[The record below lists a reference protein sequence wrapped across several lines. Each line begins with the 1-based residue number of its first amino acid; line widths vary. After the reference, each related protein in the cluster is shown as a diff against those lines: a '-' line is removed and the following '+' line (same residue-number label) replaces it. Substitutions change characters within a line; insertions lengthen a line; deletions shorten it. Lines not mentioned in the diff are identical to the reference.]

1 MRRRVFPI
9 IVMTGLSA
17 AEARAQEPKPVL
29 ASVDESGRVLPLAP
43 AQTPVQRVE
52 KNSSTAVCPYVAAIP
67 RADAQALVR
76 KIAEKENFYPDF
88 VISVAKIESRFDS
101 TAVSPKGAYGLMQ
114 LMPETAKRFQV
125 NPCDPADN
133 ILGGVRLLRTL
144 HEKYKNP
151 FFILAAYN
159 AGEEAVQKAKGV
171 PPFPETV
178 AYVAKVMN
186 DFYDWPEIGARK
198 KRKPRPA
205 QPEPAK
211 ANETAAPAR
220 PVASRPHEKA
230 AAEASFVMHID

>member
-17 AEARAQEPKPVL
+17 AEAPAQEPKPVL
-29 ASVDESGRVLPLAP
+29 ASVDESGRVLAVVP
-43 AQTPVQRVE
+43 AQKPVQRVE
-52 KNSSTAVCPYVAAIP
+52 DKDAASNCPSTQVLSP
-67 RADAQALVR
+67 ADAQALVR

-125 NPCDPADN
+125 NPCDPTEN

-178 AYVAKVMN
+178 AYVAQVMN

-220 PVASRPHEKA
+220 PAASRPHEKA